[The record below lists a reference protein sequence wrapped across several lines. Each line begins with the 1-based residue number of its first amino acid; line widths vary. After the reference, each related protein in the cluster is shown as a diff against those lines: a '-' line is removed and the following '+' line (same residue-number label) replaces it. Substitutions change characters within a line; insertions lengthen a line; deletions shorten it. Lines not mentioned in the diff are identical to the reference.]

1 MNAIWLFLFL
11 ETTITSTLKCINFY
25 LFDFFFHEAYIIRPF
40 GKKYSVYLERKDTLS
55 ERR

>member
-11 ETTITSTLKCINFY
+11 ETTITSTLKCITFY